1 MTRLRRPYRISETK
15 LLRSLRAAAYRTQN
29 GLCYWCGRPMAA
41 GVPEDELTADHL
53 VPLHDGGKTRAG
65 NIVAA
70 CRECNNL
77 RHPELNKTKEPR
89 SLRIGEDRPSSPFDV
104 LKPLFEGTKR

>member
-1 MTRLRRPYRISETK
+1 MSETR

-29 GLCYWCGRPMAA
+29 GLCHWCGRPMVVGA
-41 GVPEDELTADHL
+41 PQDEPRGLTADHL

-77 RHPELNKTKEPR
+77 RHPELNKTREPR
-89 SLRIGEDRPSSPFDV
+89 SLTIGEDRPSSPFDV
-104 LKPLFEGTKR
+104 LKALFEETNDVMR